1 MRSHSVSSDIQGKL
15 QIRIE
20 FRAWRYIAFHQRNQ
34 SNAPVSKITLV
45 LIVEA
50 TLHIYFRMYVFLLHP
65 LQSQFILNEAVLL
78 SFTSSA
84 SFCLHHRYR
93 WKPWVPSQ
101 LSPPIG
107 CFLSPSGGFLC
118 SIDTDYSILLEILFF
133 SFFFFFCDPEL
144 FVSWFSSYI
153 AEHSFL
159 ITSNFLLCSLPCL
172 NVHML
177 TCRVTTPLG
186 SPLHY
191 VCSSTVLI
199 IRCLD
204 CFQIQSSNLGS
215 ISVSYHY
222 YQGRRKSW
230 DVYYVIFQLEIL

>member
-1 MRSHSVSSDIQGKL
+1 MRSHSVSTDIQGKL

-50 TLHIYFRMYVFLLHP
+50 TLHIYFRMYVFHLHP
-65 LQSQFILNEAVLL
+65 LQSQFILNEAALL

-133 SFFFFFCDPEL
+133 SFFFFLLWPRALCFLVL
-144 FVSWFSSYI
+144 FLHCWAFLSHHLWFP
-153 AEHSFL
+153 
-159 ITSNFLLCSLPCL
+159 SLF
-172 NVHML
+172 
-177 TCRVTTPLG
+177 TPL
-186 SPLHY
+186 PKCPHAHL
-191 VCSSTVLI
+191 
-199 IRCLD
+199 
-204 CFQIQSSNLGS
+204 
-215 ISVSYHY
+215 
-222 YQGRRKSW
+222 
-230 DVYYVIFQLEIL
+230 